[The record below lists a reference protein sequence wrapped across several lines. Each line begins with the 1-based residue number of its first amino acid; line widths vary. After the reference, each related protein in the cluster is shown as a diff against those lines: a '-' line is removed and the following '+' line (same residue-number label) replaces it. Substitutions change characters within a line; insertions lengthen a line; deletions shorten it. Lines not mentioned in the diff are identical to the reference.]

1 MSFLDHEELQKLGLK
16 TFGTNVLISRNA
28 LINNPSNIC
37 IGNNVRIDA
46 FCILS
51 AGNEPFIL
59 EDYIH
64 ISAGTMIYGQYGFY
78 MKPFTNIS
86 VGCKIFTQ
94 SDSFSGDYMIGP
106 TVPIKYRK
114 VYGSPIVLEKHSII
128 GAGSIILPGSII
140 QEGVAIGANSLVKGE
155 CRAWSIFAGSPIK
168 FIKERSKRV
177 LELEVETKSM
187 KGLQKI

>member
-1 MSFLDHEELQKLGLK
+1 MSFLDDEELQKLGLK

-28 LINNPSNIC
+28 LINNPSNIS

-64 ISAGTMIYGQYGFY
+64 ISAGTMIYGQYGFH
-78 MKPFTNIS
+78 MKPFTNVS

-94 SDSFSGDYMIGP
+94 SDSFSGDFMIGP
-106 TVPIKYRK
+106 TVPIKYRG
-114 VYGSPIVLEKHSII
+114 VYGAPLVLEKHSVI

-155 CRAWSIFAGSPIK
+155 CRAWSIYAGSPVK

-177 LELEVETKSM
+177 LEYEEEFIGV
-187 KGLQKI
+187 

>member
-1 MSFLDHEELQKLGLK
+1 MSFLGNEELGKLGLK
-16 TFGTNVLISRNA
+16 AFGTNVLISRNA
-28 LINNPSNIC
+28 VINNAGNIS

-51 AGNEPFIL
+51 AGNEPFVL

-64 ISAGTMIYGQYGFY
+64 ISAGTMIYGQYGFH
-78 MKPFTNIS
+78 MKSFTNVS

-106 TVPIKYRK
+106 TVPTKYRG
-114 VYGSPIVLEKHSII
+114 VYGSPLVLEKHSII

-140 QEGVAIGANSLVKGE
+140 NEGVAVGANSLVKGE
-155 CRAWSIFAGSPIK
+155 CKHWSIYAGSPAK
-168 FIKERSKRV
+168 FIKERSKHILD
-177 LELEVETKSM
+177 LEKELSSYV
-187 KGLQKI
+187 

>member
-1 MSFLDHEELQKLGLK
+1 MSFLDYEELQKLGLK
-16 TFGTNVLISRNA
+16 AFGTNVLISRNA
-28 LINNPSNIC
+28 LINNPANIT
-37 IGNNVRIDA
+37 IGNNVRIDT

-64 ISAGTMIYGQYGFY
+64 ISAGTMIYGQYGFH
-78 MKPFTNIS
+78 MKSFTNVS

-94 SDSFSGDYMIGP
+94 SDSFLGDCMIGP
-106 TVPIKYRK
+106 TVPIKYRG
-114 VYGSPIVLEKHSII
+114 VYGLPLLLEKHSII

-155 CRAWSIFAGSPIK
+155 CKAWSIYAGSPVK
-168 FIKERSKRV
+168 FIKERSKKV
-177 LELEVETKSM
+177 LELEDAFIKSH
-187 KGLQKI
+187 I

>member
-1 MSFLDHEELQKLGLK
+1 MSFLDREELQKLGLK
-16 TFGTNVLISRNA
+16 AFGTNVIISRNA
-28 LINNPSNIC
+28 LINNPSNII

-46 FCILS
+46 FCIIS

-64 ISAGTMIYGQYGFY
+64 ISAGTMIYGQYGFH
-78 MKPFTNIS
+78 MKSFTNVS

-106 TVPIKYRK
+106 TVPIKYRG
-114 VYGSPIVLEKHSII
+114 VYGSPLVLEKHSVI
-128 GAGSIILPGSII
+128 GSGSIILPGSII

-155 CRAWSIFAGSPIK
+155 CKVWSIYAGSPVK
-168 FIKERSKRV
+168 FIKERSRKLLD
-177 LELEVETKSM
+177 LEAEFTGM
-187 KGLQKI
+187 